1 MKVSGIEVVAQ
12 FCVTRRSQ
20 RRGTLISWGWRRRS
34 IPPRCSCWEARPC
47 FLRLGLPGQ
56 DAVGRACTSTLRVS
70 TRRTK
75 R

>member
-1 MKVSGIEVVAQ
+1 MQVSGIEVVAP
-12 FCVTRRSQ
+12 FCVDPEKSKAWYADFLGVEATTYPS
-20 RRGTLISWGWRRRS
+20 
-34 IPPRCSCWEARPC
+34 RCSCWEARPC

-56 DAVGRACTSTLRVS
+56 DAAGRACTSTLSVS